1 MKKFIL
7 LLLLIPNLV
16 LGDEVTT
23 DNLIDNN
30 FGGNWSPQSTNS
42 LSNHNGNNII
52 AGYNDKFVQHDSVS
66 LSDDANMTEAQI
78 QNGWKSEFATK
89 IWHWNTATSV
99 TKMTQTITDSA
110 GNISTQIRNVT
121 KSSCGYINCGS
132 FSTHNGALSTHTQ
145 GSNTATDFDIV
156 VRVDFDESTSSSGHY
171 AVDLKNPTLKI
182 TYEQNPVSLTTVQEI
197 EEAAEDIEE
206 AIEAFENQEI
216 GSTTF
221 QEMVENIIVDT
232 GLDMTLTFEEPEM
245 DMEEYLVME
254 DDLEVGTVEQ
264 LIEDEMAGVSF
275 VPIEE
280 FEETPNVD
288 MEVEMEEP
296 TFEVENMPT
305 TFAMETNMD
314 MEEPSFTEMAEDT
327 FTSAM
332 DTLTDM
338 FNMDM
343 PEDMSEEVA
352 TEVLDAMVEMDL
364 PMDMPMD
371 MPETTSDMDTE
382 MDTSVDMEMEITED
396 MPDMEEAPVET
407 VAMNNETEPE
417 PEPEMEPTMDEP
429 TPEPAPEESTP
440 TAEVEEEAPTP
451 TGGAAAESTAEAPIE
466 EEAPTPTEEAPTPT
480 EEPTETESEPTPTEE
495 APATSEETP
504 TETEDSQTV
513 ESDEETTV
521 AETDTDTSVSET
533 SDTTV
538 STEVQ
543 TIGEKIEKI
552 IAKVNAKL
560 KKVSDRVRAVQI
572 VTLKGMQMDGPQ
584 LTSYQNRNFYK
595 DRQMYGGNPNFFQD
609 INTLA
614 QQPIYANVALTAYQN
629 NDPLNKQ
636 RLIQHEINY
645 EKNKIMLELRELR
658 GQ

>member
-1 MKKFIL
+1 MKKLLYL
-7 LLLLIPNLV
+7 LLLVPFITFA
-16 LGDEVTT
+16 DEVT
-23 DNLIDNN
+23 
-30 FGGNWSPQSTNS
+30 STNQ
-42 LSNHNGNNII
+42 LNQTFTNNAWSGTNKSSRHGSGTI
-52 AGYNDKFVQHDSVS
+52 AGVNDKYVVHDDVS
-66 LSDDANMTEAQI
+66 LKDDVGMSEAQI
-78 QNGWKSEFATK
+78 QNGWTSTAGAK
-89 IWHWNTATSV
+89 IWHWNTATS
-99 TKMTQTITDSA
+99 TTRITQTITDSL
-110 GNISTQIRNVT
+110 GNITTQIREVT
-121 KSSCGYINCGS
+121 LNSCGYTNCGS
-132 FSTHNGALSTHTQ
+132 FTTSPSGEFTDSHTQ
-145 GSNTATDFDIV
+145 GTNSATDFDIA
-156 VRVDFDESTSSSGHY
+156 VRFDFEESTNNTGHWG
-171 AVDLKNPTLKI
+171 VDLKQPTLKI
-182 TYEQNPVSLTTVQEI
+182 TYEQNPVSQTTVEEI
-197 EEAAEDIEE
+197 EEAAEEIEE

-232 GLDMTLTFEEPEM
+232 GLDMELTFEEPEM

-288 MEVEMEEP
+288 MDVEMEEP
-296 TFEVENMPT
+296 SFEVEEMPT
-305 TFAMETNMD
+305 TFTMEPNMD

-327 FTSAM
+327 FTTAM

-343 PEDMSEEVA
+343 PTDMSEEVA
-352 TEVLDAMVEMDL
+352 TEMLDAMVEMDL
-364 PMDMPMD
+364 PMDIPED
-371 MPETTSDMDTE
+371 MTETTSDME
-382 MDTSVDMEMEITED
+382 MDAPVDMEMEVTED
-396 MPDMEEAPVET
+396 MDMEEAPVET
-407 VAMNNETEPE
+407 VAMNNETEMEPE

-451 TGGAAAESTAEAPIE
+451 TGGAAAESTEEAPIE

-480 EEPTETESEPTPTEE
+480 EEPTETESEPEPTEE

-521 AETDTDTSVSET
+521 AEADTDTSVSET

-584 LTSYQNRNFYK
+584 LTSYQKKDFYK
-595 DRQMYGGNPNFFQD
+595 DRQMYGGNPDFFQN

-614 QQPIYANVALTAYQN
+614 QQPIYANVALTSYQN

>member
-156 VRVDFDESTSSSGHY
+156 VRVDFEESTNNSGHW

-232 GLDMTLTFEEPEM
+232 GLDMTLAFEEPEM

-288 MEVEMEEP
+288 MDVEMDEP
-296 TFEVENMPT
+296 TFEVEDMPT
-305 TFAMETNMD
+305 TFTMEPNMD

-327 FTSAM
+327 FTTAM

-343 PEDMSEEVA
+343 PTDMSEEVA
-352 TEVLDAMVEMDL
+352 TEMLDAMVEMDL
-364 PMDMPMD
+364 PMDIPED
-371 MPETTSDMDTE
+371 MTETTSDME
-382 MDTSVDMEMEITED
+382 MDAPVDMEMEVTED
-396 MPDMEEAPVET
+396 MDMEEAPVET
-407 VAMNNETEPE
+407 VAMNNETEMEPE

-451 TGGAAAESTAEAPIE
+451 TGGAAAESTEETPIE

-480 EEPTETESEPTPTEE
+480 EEPTETESEPEPTEE

-521 AETDTDTSVSET
+521 AEADTDTSVSET
-533 SDTTV
+533 SETTV

>member
-1 MKKFIL
+1 MKNIIL

-16 LGDEVTT
+16 LGEEVTT
-23 DNLIDNN
+23 GNLIDNN

-52 AGYNDKFVQHDSVS
+52 AGYDDKFVQHDSVS

-78 QNGWKSEFATK
+78 QNGWTSEFATK
-89 IWHWNTATSV
+89 IWHWNTSTST
-99 TKMTQTITDSA
+99 TKMTQTITDNL
-110 GNISTQIRNVT
+110 GNVSTQIRNVT
-121 KSSCGYINCGS
+121 KTSCGYTNCGS
-132 FSTHNGALSTHTQ
+132 FGTYNGALSKHTQ
-145 GSNTATDFDIV
+145 NSNSATDYDIV
-156 VRVDFDESTSSSGHY
+156 VRVDFDESTSSSGHWGP
-171 AVDLKNPTLKI
+171 DLKNPTLKI
-182 TYEQNPVSLTTVQEI
+182 TYESNPVSLTTVQEI

-232 GLDMTLTFEEPEM
+232 GLDMTLAFEEPEM

-305 TFAMETNMD
+305 TFTMETNMD

-407 VAMNNETEPE
+407 VAMNNETEM
-417 PEPEMEPTMDEP
+417 EPEMEPEMEAP

-451 TGGAAAESTAEAPIE
+451 TGGAAAESTEEAPIE

-480 EEPTETESEPTPTEE
+480 EEPTETESEPKPTEE

-504 TETEDSQTV
+504 TETEDSQAV

-521 AETDTDTSVSET
+521 AETDTDTET

-560 KKVSDRVRAVQI
+560 KKVSDRVMAVQI
-572 VTLKGMQMDGPQ
+572 VTLKGMQMDGPK

>member
-1 MKKFIL
+1 M
-7 LLLLIPNLV
+7 
-16 LGDEVTT
+16 
-23 DNLIDNN
+23 IDNN
-30 FGGNWSPQSTNS
+30 FGSNWSPQSTNS
-42 LSNHNGNNII
+42 LSNHFGNNII
-52 AGYNDKFVQHDSVS
+52 AGYDDKFVQHDAIS
-66 LSDDANMTEAQI
+66 LKDDAEMTEAQI
-78 QNGWKSEFATK
+78 QNGWSSEFETK
-89 IWHWNTATSV
+89 IWHWNTATSI

-110 GNISTQIRNVT
+110 GNVSTQIRNVT
-121 KSSCGYINCGS
+121 KTSCGYNNCGS
-132 FSTHNGALSTHTQ
+132 FSTYNGANSTHTQ
-145 GSNTATDFDIV
+145 GSNTATDYDIV

-407 VAMNNETEPE
+407 VAMNNETEME
-417 PEPEMEPTMDEP
+417 TEMEPEMEAP

-451 TGGAAAESTAEAPIE
+451 TGGAAAESTEEAPIE

>member
-156 VRVDFDESTSSSGHY
+156 VRVDFEESTNNSGHW

-288 MEVEMEEP
+288 MDVEMDEP
-296 TFEVENMPT
+296 TFEVEDMPT
-305 TFAMETNMD
+305 TFTMEPNMD

-343 PEDMSEEVA
+343 PEDMSEEVS

-407 VAMNNETEPE
+407 VAMNNETEME
-417 PEPEMEPTMDEP
+417 TEMEPEMEAP

-451 TGGAAAESTAEAPIE
+451 TGGTAAESTEEAPIE

>member
-1 MKKFIL
+1 
-7 LLLLIPNLV
+7 
-16 LGDEVTT
+16 
-23 DNLIDNN
+23 
-30 FGGNWSPQSTNS
+30 
-42 LSNHNGNNII
+42 
-52 AGYNDKFVQHDSVS
+52 
-66 LSDDANMTEAQI
+66 MTEAQI

-156 VRVDFDESTSSSGHY
+156 VRVDFEESTNNSGHW

-407 VAMNNETEPE
+407 VAMNNETEME
-417 PEPEMEPTMDEP
+417 TEMEPEMEAP

-451 TGGAAAESTAEAPIE
+451 TGGTAAESTEEAPIE

>member
-1 MKKFIL
+1 MKNFIL

-16 LGDEVTT
+16 LGEEVTT
-23 DNLIDNN
+23 GNLIDNN

-156 VRVDFDESTSSSGHY
+156 VRVDFEESTNNSGHW

-407 VAMNNETEPE
+407 VAMNNETEIE
-417 PEPEMEPTMDEP
+417 TEMEPEMEAP

-451 TGGAAAESTAEAPIE
+451 TGGAAAESTEEAPIE

>member
-145 GSNTATDFDIV
+145 GSNTATDYDIV
-156 VRVDFDESTSSSGHY
+156 VRVDFDESTSSSGHW

-407 VAMNNETEPE
+407 VAMNNETEME
-417 PEPEMEPTMDEP
+417 TEMEPEMEAP

-451 TGGAAAESTAEAPIE
+451 TGGTAAESTEEAPIE

>member
-407 VAMNNETEPE
+407 VAMNNETEME
-417 PEPEMEPTMDEP
+417 TEMEPEMEAP

-451 TGGAAAESTAEAPIE
+451 TGGTAAESTEEAPIE